1 MVVPAFLSLGVLVP
15 ALGLLGAP
23 VPERAASDP
32 ASPAPAESSSAAV
45 AEAGE
50 EEQSC
55 QFAIRAKNNMSFDVW
70 VELYDS
76 TVRLDSPFVPALL
89 RNNKQL
95 KIQNHRVAT
104 GKTMDR
110 RYEASGDC
118 GTRRVWTFYVR
129 IGGRDVRQAV
139 QRTTQGTEWGDR
151 IVNLGNSST
160 WGL

>member
-1 MVVPAFLSLGVLVP
+1 MVGPPFRSLGVLVP
-15 ALGLLGAP
+15 ALGLLGTPAP
-23 VPERAASDP
+23 DRAAPDP
-32 ASPAPAESSSAAV
+32 VSTAPAASASATV
-45 AEAGE
+45 AEAGAE
-50 EEQSC
+50 AQSC

-95 KIQNHRVAT
+95 KIQNHRIAT

-118 GTRRVWTFYVR
+118 GTRRQWVIYVR
-129 IGGRDVRQAV
+129 IGGREAREAV

-151 IVNLGNSST
+151 IVDLGNSST